1 MSVHCLF
8 SISEI
13 SIHRKL
19 TPQHLQVLSGGP
31 FCSEISVAHLP
42 SLDVVGG
49 ARNSELMEFM
59 DVQLQ
64 GGGQGE
70 GPTVPRKS
78 SGQPLTG
85 SAESRRL
92 SLLRKSEREHRFESS
107 TTHPSHYSLHSF
119 SPVILTPILHCWHSI
134 FCECK
139 MPSLLPLEGD
149 MDPVSSTVP

>member
-1 MSVHCLF
+1 M
-8 SISEI
+8 
-13 SIHRKL
+13 
-19 TPQHLQVLSGGP
+19 
-31 FCSEISVAHLP
+31 AHLP

-107 TTHPSHYSLHSF
+107 ITHPSHYSLHSF

-149 MDPVSSTVP
+149 MDPVSRTVP